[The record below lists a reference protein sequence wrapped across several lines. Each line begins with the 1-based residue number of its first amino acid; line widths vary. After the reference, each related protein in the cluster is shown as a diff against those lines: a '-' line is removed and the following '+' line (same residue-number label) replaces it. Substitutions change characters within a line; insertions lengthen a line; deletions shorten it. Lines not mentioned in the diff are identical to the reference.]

1 MVPEP
6 LRPAENARMELDLE
20 RVRENVRKSST
31 EDLLDRATVYR
42 SGVEPAAL
50 PVILEELRS
59 RGVTP
64 EDVVAYEQ
72 TFPGVVRDAEG
83 VARSCSRCRKPAVT
97 AEWGWHRMFG
107 RLPVF
112 PRKFYLCEV
121 HRTVKESAPSE

>member
-6 LRPAENARMELDLE
+6 RRPNENERMELDLD

-59 RGVTP
+59 RGVSA
-64 EDVVAYEQ
+64 EDVVAHER
-72 TFPGVVRDAEG
+72 TFTAVVRDAEG
-83 VARSCSRCRKPAVT
+83 VARKCSRCRKPAV
-97 AEWGWHRMFG
+97 AEEWGWHRMFG
-107 RLPVF
+107 RLPLF
-112 PRKFYLCEV
+112 PRKFCFCEE
-121 HRTVKESAPSE
+121 HRTVAPE

>member
-6 LRPAENARMELDLE
+6 LPRGKNGGMELDLE

-42 SGVEPAAL
+42 SGLDPAAL

-59 RGVTP
+59 RGVSP
-64 EDVVAYEQ
+64 EDVVAHEQ
-72 TFPGVVRDAEG
+72 ALPSVVRDAEG
-83 VARSCSRCRKPAVT
+83 VARACSRCRKPAVT
-97 AEWGWHRMFG
+97 EEWGWHRMFG

-112 PRKFYLCEV
+112 PRKF
-121 HRTVKESAPSE
+121 